1 MSASLGRAEPA
12 VGWLGRLA
20 STLSPR
26 RVWREVRR
34 SNPVGYLFVLPYVLF
49 FAVFVAYPFGFA
61 FFLTVHNWN
70 IVRPEKPFVGT
81 RNFEILFSDPLF
93 WKALGNTAVFLA
105 VHIPLQIAIAL
116 LLAVVLNQPLRARGL
131 FRTAYF
137 LPFVTSGAIVSLVWL
152 RLYADDG
159 LLNQALASLGLGH
172 VGWLSDPR
180 VAMPSIAVMA
190 TWKNVGYYLMIFL
203 ASLQAIP
210 SQLYEESYLNGANA
224 WQRFRYITFPMLNP
238 AFILVVVLST
248 IGGFSLFVEPF
259 VMTGGGPLDAT
270 LSLVLYLYQQA
281 FQFLRMG
288 YAATIGV
295 VLALLIFVVTLIQR
309 RFLEREVGY

>member
-1 MSASLGRAEPA
+1 MSQELARPVPGPLGRAWQE
-12 VGWLGRLA
+12 L
-20 STLSPR
+20 
-26 RVWREVRR
+26 RR
-34 SNPVGYLFVLPYVLF
+34 SNPVGYLFTLPYLVF
-49 FAVFVAYPFGFA
+49 FAVFVAYPLGFA
-61 FFLTVHNWN
+61 FYLTVHNWN
-70 IVRPEKPFVGT
+70 IVSPNRPFVGT
-81 RNFEILFSDPLF
+81 RNYEILFSDPLF

-105 VHIPLQIAIAL
+105 VHIPLQIAVAL
-116 LLAVVLNQPLRARGL
+116 LLSVVLNQQIRARGL
-131 FRTAYF
+131 FRTAFF
-137 LPFVTSGAIVSLVWL
+137 LPYVTSGAIISLVWL

-159 LLNQALASLGLGH
+159 LLNQLLANLGLGA

-180 VAMPSIAVMA
+180 VAMGSIAIMA

-203 ASLQAIP
+203 ASLQSIP
-210 SQLYEESYLNGANA
+210 AQLYEEATLNGATA
-224 WQRFRYITFPMLNP
+224 WQRFRHITFPLLNP
-238 AFILVVVLST
+238 AFILVVILST

-295 VLALLIFVVTLIQR
+295 VLALLIFLVTVVQR
-309 RFLEREVGY
+309 RYLERDVSF

>member
-1 MSASLGRAEPA
+1 MVGIDAQRRRFGLGRVVADI
-12 VGWLGRLA
+12 
-20 STLSPR
+20 
-26 RVWREVRR
+26 RR
-34 SNPVGYLFVLPYVLF
+34 SNPVGYLFTLPYVVF
-49 FAVFVAYPFGFA
+49 FAVFIAYPLGFA
-61 FFLTVHNWN
+61 FYLTVHNWN
-70 IVRPEKPFVGT
+70 IVSPNKPFVGA
-81 RNFEILFSDPLF
+81 RNYEILFSDPLF
-93 WKALGNTAVFLA
+93 WKALGNTAIFLA
-105 VHIPLQIAIAL
+105 VHIPLQIVVAL
-116 LLAVVLNQPLRARGL
+116 SLAVVLNQQIRGRGF

-137 LPFVTSGAIVSLVWL
+137 LPYVTSGAIVSLIWL

-159 LLNQALASLGLGH
+159 MLNQMLDSVGLSH

-180 VAMPSIAVMA
+180 VAMTSIAVMA

-203 ASLQAIP
+203 ASMQAIP
-210 SQLYEESYLNGANA
+210 VQLYEESYLNGANA

-238 AFILVVVLST
+238 AFILVVILST

-295 VLALLIFVVTLIQR
+295 MLALMIFLVTVIQR
-309 RFLEREVGY
+309 RFLEQEIGY